1 MTFVRG
7 FLEVRP
13 LEEKHV
19 IDARDLLVKL
29 TTVPLRTLDALHL
42 AIAIDIAAD
51 GLGYRG
57 QELRHRSANTW
68 PAGGMIRRKMNP
80 VRLYCK
86 SDGVTFA
93 IHSR

>member
-1 MTFVRG
+1 MLARRRRSRDINSEIEKRALADFEDDVVRG

-51 GLGYRG
+51 GLATADKNCATAARILG
-57 QELRHRSANTW
+57 LR
-68 PAGGMIRRKMNP
+68 
-80 VRLYCK
+80 VE
-86 SDGVTFA
+86 
-93 IHSR
+93 